1 VALYYPEKYAGTTD
15 LVGVYRGKPAII
27 DFKQSN
33 KPKKKEWINDYFHQL
48 AAYAL
53 AHDIIHGTSI
63 EYGVVLMAVQDG
75 TTMEYS
81 SAGREFTRYKE
92 EWLQRVET
100 YHAMSSGKS

>member
-1 VALYYPEKYAGTTD
+1 
-15 LVGVYRGKPAII
+15 VGVYRGKPAII

-53 AHDIIHGTSI
+53 AHDIIHGTCI

-81 SAGREFTRYKE
+81 SISQEFARYKR